1 MLSEKDYQTVK
12 DQLGRSPRG
21 AKRVVC
27 YGKVT
32 GEPLVIEVHPLV
44 EGKPFPSLFWLT
56 CPRLH
61 KAIAKIEQT
70 AWIKHLE
77 NELIPGNE
85 ELKKQLEKDHLRYQK
100 LRWEK
105 ISEEEKKAVPNPHYL
120 ESLKAT
126 GIGGVRDFSRVRCLH
141 MHYAHH
147 LAEKNVIGELMDQEF
162 QTYLYL

>member
-1 MLSEKDYQTVK
+1 MLSEIDYEIVK
-12 DQLGRSPRG
+12 HQLGRSPRG

-61 KAIAKIEQT
+61 KAISKIEQA

-77 NELIPGNE
+77 NELIPSDPK
-85 ELKKQLEKDHLRYQK
+85 LKSQLEKDHLRYQE
-100 LRWEK
+100 LRWSK
-105 ISEEEKKAVPNPHYL
+105 LSEEEKNSVSNPHYL
-120 ESLKAT
+120 ESLRNT

-147 LAEKNVIGELMDQEF
+147 LAEKNVIGELMDEEF
-162 QTYLYL
+162 QTHLYQ

>member
-1 MLSEKDYQTVK
+1 MLNEKDYQIVK
-12 DQLGRSPRG
+12 SQLGRSPRG

-27 YGKVT
+27 YGKAK
-32 GEPLVIEVHPLV
+32 GEPQVIEVHPLV

-77 NELIPGNE
+77 NTLIPE
-85 ELKKQLEKDHLRYQK
+85 DPKLKEQLQKDHLRYQE
-100 LRWEK
+100 LRWQK
-105 ISEEEKKAVPNPHYL
+105 LSEEEKNSASNAPYL
-120 ESLKAT
+120 ESLRKT